1 MTATALAPITGFADA
16 QLDAVFELFGRV
28 ATAFV
33 ATLGP
38 TAEVV
43 VHDLRRPDSSVV
55 AIAGDLT
62 QRQVGAPIP
71 DPEFLPDRLIEI
83 EADQLCYATRTARGH
98 DLRSSTVFI
107 RNQRHEIV
115 GAVCIN
121 VDRNSLLLAR
131 TLIER
136 VLGDS
141 DAPAQPPAPLTTFAG
156 SVEQLVELAL
166 DEVGER
172 IGRSRHQFTREDR
185 VEVIRELDRSGVF
198 QLRNAAVVVAAELG
212 VSRASVFNY
221 LRDVRQETGA
231 VEPGERSPI

>member
-1 MTATALAPITGFADA
+1 MTAFSGFDDSH
-16 QLDAVFELFGRV
+16 LDAVFELFGRV

-38 TAEVV
+38 TAEIV
-43 VHDLRRPDSSVV
+43 VHDLRQPDSSVV

-62 QRQVGAPIP
+62 QRQIGAPIP
-71 DPEFLPDRLIEI
+71 DPEFLPDRLVEI
-83 EADQLCYATRTARGH
+83 EADQLCYATRTSRGH

-107 RNQRHEIV
+107 RNRENQIV

-136 VLGDS
+136 VLGDTA
-141 DAPAQPPAPLTTFAG
+141 APTTPPPLTTFAG

-166 DEVGER
+166 DEIGGR

-185 VEVIRELDRSGVF
+185 VEAIRELDRSGVF
-198 QLRNAAVVVAAELG
+198 HLRNAAVVVAAELG

-221 LRDVRQETGA
+221 LRDVRQENENGC
-231 VEPGERSPI
+231 VELDAQASI